1 MYSLDSKP
9 QKEKKRKTTSP
20 IPKNQ
25 TYHEKNLGQKIYFY
39 CRLESYNKEIN
50 AELFPICMNIYE
62 KPYKKANS
70 RKNIG
75 TFKGK

>member
-50 AELFPICMNIYE
+50 AELLNIVWTYMK
-62 KPYKKANS
+62 KPLQKSEFKKEY
-70 RKNIG
+70 RNI
-75 TFKGK
+75 

>member
-62 KPYKKANS
+62 KTITKK
-70 RKNIG
+70 RIQERI
-75 TFKGK
+75 

>member
-50 AELFPICMNIYE
+50 AELLNIV
-62 KPYKKANS
+62 
-70 RKNIG
+70 
-75 TFKGK
+75 